1 MTSQLNP
8 LIYSPP
14 IVQVGHK
21 LKQRMEKKM
30 RRARNVDQRQIV

>member
-30 RRARNVDQRQIV
+30 RARNVDQRQIV